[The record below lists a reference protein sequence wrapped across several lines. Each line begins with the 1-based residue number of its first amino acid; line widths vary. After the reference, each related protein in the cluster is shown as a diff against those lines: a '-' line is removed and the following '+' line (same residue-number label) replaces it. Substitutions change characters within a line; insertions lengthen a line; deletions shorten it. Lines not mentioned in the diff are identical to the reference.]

1 MNKKLA
7 VGIIV
12 LFALVVSL
20 FVITGGSVFA
30 EDPPIGGLITLLED
44 PPIGG

>member
-12 LFALVVSL
+12 LFALIVASFTVA
-20 FVITGGSVFA
+20 GGSVFA